1 LIVASADLESDLA
14 SRPAARQL
22 RRSLIEYMAS
32 QEFAPKTSITPADL
46 ETIFFDTRIMK
57 RLGAT
62 ATASGGDATN
72 AIDGDPN
79 TFWLAGDPRA
89 ATRSEQSL
97 TIQFPT
103 SVAFSGLVIMP
114 RQNHREHEGDIRAF
128 VIETSDDGNTWT
140 EANRGELESTFDLQK
155 VIFGRTITARF
166 IRFRSL
172 SGFGADKTTALADV
186 AVIYEGPKLPDD
198 EEELEY
204 QRSKSASPDID
215 EGVSPDDN
223 KKPRRP

>member
-1 LIVASADLESDLA
+1 
-14 SRPAARQL
+14 
-22 RRSLIEYMAS
+22 
-32 QEFAPKTSITPADL
+32 
-46 ETIFFDTRIMK
+46 MK

-140 EANRGELESTFDLQK
+140 EANRGELESTFDPQK
-155 VIFGRTITARF
+155 VIFGKTITARF

-172 SGFGADKTTALADV
+172 SGFGSDKTTALADV